1 MDGFEVY
8 KTYLAIKLHFTRDN
22 YNFDQ
27 YNGGTRATN
36 DSFNRRN
43 DRFFFHRIAKK
54 YKTDIVDFIV
64 SGFVIDSNTW
74 VGDLST
80 STAEQKYLQYVK
92 RRDGFSYY
100 FKLDMMHL
108 LKKADG
114 NFNKIFKCYTKIIE
128 PVSLDEAYLDV
139 TSSHYCEGNANEMA
153 HQIRNKIF
161 NDLKITASAGIA
173 SNKFLAKLASEW
185 RKPNGQFSIT
195 DEMTKEF
202 IRKLPIRKIIGV
214 GEKTEKECSGLN
226 SGQIILLENLR
237 FYKEETNAD
246 ESFAKK
252 LSNLAE
258 IYVNDAYGTTHREH
272 ASTATMAKFFVLK
285 CPGILLENEITS
297 LKKLMDNP
305 SGPVTAI
312 IGGAK
317 VSSKISVIAN
327 MLDVVDNLI
336 IGGGMAYTF
345 IKNNGGAIGDS
356 IFEKDKLNDCS
367 EIISLAEQKNV
378 NVFLPEDVVAS
389 NEFSNEGLKKAVNI
403 YNIPKGWQGLD
414 IGPLTISKF
423 EKIVTES
430 KTILWNGPM
439 GVFEMPAFEQG
450 TLAIAKS
457 VAKATSNGAFSL
469 IGGGDS
475 VAAIKKFNLQN
486 EVSFI
491 STGGGAMLESLEG
504 KILPGIKALN

>member
-1 MDGFEVY
+1 MKSINQIDFSE
-8 KTYLAIKLHFTRDN
+8 
-22 YNFDQ
+22 
-27 YNGGTRATN
+27 
-36 DSFNRRN
+36 
-43 DRFFFHRIAKK
+43 KK
-54 YKTDIVDFIV
+54 AFVRVDFNVPFDDAGRISDNSRIV
-64 SGFVIDSNTW
+64 AALPTIKYILSSGGSCILASHLGRPKGKTK
-74 VGDLST
+74 DLSLSKLVPELEKLLT
-80 STAEQKYLQYVK
+80 TKVL
-92 RRDGFSYY
+92 FS
-100 FKLDMMHL
+100 D
-108 LKKADG
+108 DC
-114 NFNKIFKCYTKIIE
+114 I
-128 PVSLDEAYLDV
+128 
-139 TSSHYCEGNANEMA
+139 
-153 HQIRNKIF
+153 
-161 NDLKITASAGIA
+161 
-173 SNKFLAKLASEW
+173 
-185 RKPNGQFSIT
+185 
-195 DEMTKEF
+195 
-202 IRKLPIRKIIGV
+202 
-214 GEKTEKECSGLN
+214 GEKTESQCSRLKPGEV
-226 SGQIILLENLR
+226 ILLENLR

-272 ASTATMAKFFVLK
+272 ASTATMAKFFDLK
-285 CPGILLENEITS
+285 SPGILLENEIAS

-367 EIISLAEQKNV
+367 KIISLAEQKNV

-423 EKIVTES
+423 KKIVTES

-439 GVFEMPAFEQG
+439 GVFEMPSFEQG

-475 VAAIKKFNLQN
+475 VAAIKKFNLQD

-491 STGGGAMLESLEG
+491 STGAGAMLESLEG
-504 KILPGIKALN
+504 KILPGIKVMN

>member
-1 MDGFEVY
+1 MKSINQIDFSE
-8 KTYLAIKLHFTRDN
+8 
-22 YNFDQ
+22 
-27 YNGGTRATN
+27 
-36 DSFNRRN
+36 
-43 DRFFFHRIAKK
+43 KK
-54 YKTDIVDFIV
+54 AFVRVDFNVPFDDAGRISDNSRIV
-64 SGFVIDSNTW
+64 AALPTIKHILSSGGSCILASHLGRPKGKTK
-74 VGDLST
+74 DLSLSKLVPELEKLL
-80 STAEQKYLQYVK
+80 STKVL
-92 RRDGFSYY
+92 FS
-100 FKLDMMHL
+100 D
-108 LKKADG
+108 DC
-114 NFNKIFKCYTKIIE
+114 I
-128 PVSLDEAYLDV
+128 
-139 TSSHYCEGNANEMA
+139 
-153 HQIRNKIF
+153 
-161 NDLKITASAGIA
+161 
-173 SNKFLAKLASEW
+173 
-185 RKPNGQFSIT
+185 
-195 DEMTKEF
+195 
-202 IRKLPIRKIIGV
+202 
-214 GEKTEKECSGLN
+214 GEKTESQCSRLKAGEV
-226 SGQIILLENLR
+226 ILLENLR

-246 ESFAKK
+246 EGFAKR
-252 LSNLAE
+252 LSNLAD

-272 ASTATMAKFFVLK
+272 ASTATMAKFFDVK
-285 CPGILLENEITS
+285 SPGLLLENEIAS
-297 LKKLMDNP
+297 LKKLMGNP

-356 IFEKDKLNDCS
+356 IFEKDRLTDCS

-389 NEFSNEGLKKAVNI
+389 NEFSNDGLKKAINI
-403 YNIPKGWQGLD
+403 YNIPNGWQGLD
-414 IGPLTISKF
+414 IGPLTITKF

-457 VAKATSNGAFSL
+457 VAKATSSGAFSL

-475 VAAIKKFNLQN
+475 VAAIKKFNLQD

>member
-1 MDGFEVY
+1 MKSINQIDFSE
-8 KTYLAIKLHFTRDN
+8 
-22 YNFDQ
+22 
-27 YNGGTRATN
+27 
-36 DSFNRRN
+36 
-43 DRFFFHRIAKK
+43 KK
-54 YKTDIVDFIV
+54 AFVRVDFNVPFDDAGRISDNSRIV
-64 SGFVIDSNTW
+64 AALPTIKYILSSGGSCILASHLGRPKGKTK
-74 VGDLST
+74 DLSLSKLVPELEKLL
-80 STAEQKYLQYVK
+80 STKVL
-92 RRDGFSYY
+92 FS
-100 FKLDMMHL
+100 D
-108 LKKADG
+108 DC
-114 NFNKIFKCYTKIIE
+114 I
-128 PVSLDEAYLDV
+128 
-139 TSSHYCEGNANEMA
+139 
-153 HQIRNKIF
+153 
-161 NDLKITASAGIA
+161 
-173 SNKFLAKLASEW
+173 
-185 RKPNGQFSIT
+185 
-195 DEMTKEF
+195 
-202 IRKLPIRKIIGV
+202 
-214 GEKTEKECSGLN
+214 GEKTESQCSRLKPGEV
-226 SGQIILLENLR
+226 ILLENLR
-237 FYKEETNAD
+237 FYEEETNAD

-272 ASTATMAKFFVLK
+272 ASTATMAKFFDLK
-285 CPGILLENEITS
+285 SPGILLENEIAS

-439 GVFEMPAFEQG
+439 GVFEKASFATG
-450 TLAIAKS
+450 TEAMANKLVEISESNATVIA
-457 VAKATSNGAFSL
+457 
-469 IGGGDS
+469 GGGDTAS
-475 VAAIKKFNLQN
+475 ALRHFNM
-486 EVSFI
+486 VDKVTHV
-491 STGGGAMLESLEG
+491 STGGGASLELMSG
-504 KILPGIKALN
+504 NKLEAINKLEI

>member
-1 MDGFEVY
+1 MKSINQIDFSE
-8 KTYLAIKLHFTRDN
+8 
-22 YNFDQ
+22 
-27 YNGGTRATN
+27 
-36 DSFNRRN
+36 
-43 DRFFFHRIAKK
+43 KK
-54 YKTDIVDFIV
+54 AFVRVDFNVPFDDAGRISDNSRIV
-64 SGFVIDSNTW
+64 AALPTIKYILSSGGSCILASHLGRPKGKTK
-74 VGDLST
+74 DLSLSKLVPELEKLL
-80 STAEQKYLQYVK
+80 STKVL
-92 RRDGFSYY
+92 FS
-100 FKLDMMHL
+100 D
-108 LKKADG
+108 DC
-114 NFNKIFKCYTKIIE
+114 I
-128 PVSLDEAYLDV
+128 
-139 TSSHYCEGNANEMA
+139 
-153 HQIRNKIF
+153 
-161 NDLKITASAGIA
+161 
-173 SNKFLAKLASEW
+173 
-185 RKPNGQFSIT
+185 
-195 DEMTKEF
+195 
-202 IRKLPIRKIIGV
+202 
-214 GEKTEKECSGLN
+214 GEKTESQCSRLKPGEV
-226 SGQIILLENLR
+226 ILLENLR
-237 FYKEETNAD
+237 FYEEETNAD

-272 ASTATMAKFFVLK
+272 ASTATMAKFFDIK
-285 CPGILLENEITS
+285 SPGILLENEITS

-305 SGPVTAI
+305 TGPVTAI

-439 GVFEMPAFEQG
+439 GVFELPAFEHG

-457 VAKATSNGAFSL
+457 VAKATSSGAFSL

-475 VAAIKKFNLQN
+475 VAAIKKFDLQD

>member
-1 MDGFEVY
+1 MKSINQIDFSE
-8 KTYLAIKLHFTRDN
+8 
-22 YNFDQ
+22 
-27 YNGGTRATN
+27 
-36 DSFNRRN
+36 
-43 DRFFFHRIAKK
+43 KK
-54 YKTDIVDFIV
+54 AFVRVDFNVPFDDAGRISDNSRIV
-64 SGFVIDSNTW
+64 AALPTIKYILSSGGSCILGSHLGRPKGKTK
-74 VGDLST
+74 DLSLSKLVPELEKLL
-80 STAEQKYLQYVK
+80 STKVL
-92 RRDGFSYY
+92 FS
-100 FKLDMMHL
+100 D
-108 LKKADG
+108 DC
-114 NFNKIFKCYTKIIE
+114 I
-128 PVSLDEAYLDV
+128 
-139 TSSHYCEGNANEMA
+139 
-153 HQIRNKIF
+153 
-161 NDLKITASAGIA
+161 
-173 SNKFLAKLASEW
+173 
-185 RKPNGQFSIT
+185 
-195 DEMTKEF
+195 
-202 IRKLPIRKIIGV
+202 
-214 GEKTEKECSGLN
+214 GEKTESQCSRLKPGEV
-226 SGQIILLENLR
+226 ILLENLR

-272 ASTATMAKFFVLK
+272 ASTATMAKFFDLK
-285 CPGILLENEITS
+285 SPGILLENEIAS

-305 SGPVTAI
+305 IGPVTAI

-367 EIISLAEQKNV
+367 KIMSLAEQKNV

-439 GVFEMPAFEQG
+439 GVFEMPSFEQG

-475 VAAIKKFNLQN
+475 VAAIKKFDLQD

>member
-1 MDGFEVY
+1 MKSINQIDFSE
-8 KTYLAIKLHFTRDN
+8 
-22 YNFDQ
+22 
-27 YNGGTRATN
+27 
-36 DSFNRRN
+36 
-43 DRFFFHRIAKK
+43 KK
-54 YKTDIVDFIV
+54 AFVRVDFNVPFDDAGRISDNSRIV
-64 SGFVIDSNTW
+64 AALPTIKHILSSGGSCILASHLGRPKGKTK
-74 VGDLST
+74 DLSLSKLVPELEKLL
-80 STAEQKYLQYVK
+80 STKVL
-92 RRDGFSYY
+92 FS
-100 FKLDMMHL
+100 D
-108 LKKADG
+108 DC
-114 NFNKIFKCYTKIIE
+114 I
-128 PVSLDEAYLDV
+128 
-139 TSSHYCEGNANEMA
+139 
-153 HQIRNKIF
+153 
-161 NDLKITASAGIA
+161 
-173 SNKFLAKLASEW
+173 
-185 RKPNGQFSIT
+185 
-195 DEMTKEF
+195 
-202 IRKLPIRKIIGV
+202 
-214 GEKTEKECSGLN
+214 GEKTESQCSRLK
-226 SGQIILLENLR
+226 SGEVILLENLR

-246 ESFAKK
+246 EGFAKR
-252 LSNLAE
+252 LSNLAD

-272 ASTATMAKFFVLK
+272 ASTATMAKFFDVK
-285 CPGILLENEITS
+285 SPGLLLENEIAS

-356 IFEKDKLNDCS
+356 IFEKDRLTDCS

-389 NEFSNEGLKKAVNI
+389 NEFSNDGLKKAINI
-403 YNIPKGWQGLD
+403 YNIPNGWQGLD
-414 IGPLTISKF
+414 IGPLTITKF

-457 VAKATSNGAFSL
+457 VAKATSSGAFSL

-475 VAAIKKFNLQN
+475 VAAIKKFNLQD

>member
-1 MDGFEVY
+1 MKSINQIDFSE
-8 KTYLAIKLHFTRDN
+8 
-22 YNFDQ
+22 
-27 YNGGTRATN
+27 
-36 DSFNRRN
+36 
-43 DRFFFHRIAKK
+43 KK
-54 YKTDIVDFIV
+54 AFVRVDFNVPFDDAGRISDNSRIV
-64 SGFVIDSNTW
+64 AALPTIKYILSSGGSCILASHLGRPKGKTK
-74 VGDLST
+74 DLSLSKLVPELEKLL
-80 STAEQKYLQYVK
+80 STKVL
-92 RRDGFSYY
+92 FS
-100 FKLDMMHL
+100 D
-108 LKKADG
+108 DC
-114 NFNKIFKCYTKIIE
+114 I
-128 PVSLDEAYLDV
+128 
-139 TSSHYCEGNANEMA
+139 
-153 HQIRNKIF
+153 
-161 NDLKITASAGIA
+161 
-173 SNKFLAKLASEW
+173 
-185 RKPNGQFSIT
+185 
-195 DEMTKEF
+195 
-202 IRKLPIRKIIGV
+202 
-214 GEKTEKECSGLN
+214 GEKTESQCSRLKPGEV
-226 SGQIILLENLR
+226 ILLENLR

-272 ASTATMAKFFVLK
+272 ASTATMAKFFDLK
-285 CPGILLENEITS
+285 SPGILLENEITS

-305 SGPVTAI
+305 TGPVTAI

-367 EIISLAEQKNV
+367 KIISLAEQKNV

-439 GVFEMPAFEQG
+439 GVFELPAFEQG

-457 VAKATSNGAFSL
+457 VAKATSSGAFSL

-475 VAAIKKFNLQN
+475 VAAIKKFDLQD

>member
-1 MDGFEVY
+1 MKSINQIDFSE
-8 KTYLAIKLHFTRDN
+8 
-22 YNFDQ
+22 
-27 YNGGTRATN
+27 
-36 DSFNRRN
+36 
-43 DRFFFHRIAKK
+43 KK
-54 YKTDIVDFIV
+54 VFVRVDFNVPFDDAGRISDNSRIV
-64 SGFVIDSNTW
+64 AALPTIKHILSSGGSCILASHLGRPKGKTK
-74 VGDLST
+74 DLSLSKLVPELEKLL
-80 STAEQKYLQYVK
+80 STKVL
-92 RRDGFSYY
+92 FS
-100 FKLDMMHL
+100 D
-108 LKKADG
+108 DC
-114 NFNKIFKCYTKIIE
+114 I
-128 PVSLDEAYLDV
+128 
-139 TSSHYCEGNANEMA
+139 
-153 HQIRNKIF
+153 
-161 NDLKITASAGIA
+161 
-173 SNKFLAKLASEW
+173 
-185 RKPNGQFSIT
+185 
-195 DEMTKEF
+195 
-202 IRKLPIRKIIGV
+202 
-214 GEKTEKECSGLN
+214 GEKAESQCSRLKPGEV
-226 SGQIILLENLR
+226 ILLENLR

-272 ASTATMAKFFVLK
+272 ASTSTMAKFFDLK
-285 CPGILLENEITS
+285 SPGILLENEIAS

-367 EIISLAEQKNV
+367 KIISLAEQKNV

-423 EKIVTES
+423 KKIVTES

-439 GVFEMPAFEQG
+439 GVFEIPSFEQG

-475 VAAIKKFNLQN
+475 VAAIKKFNLQG

-504 KILPGIKALN
+504 KILPGIKVLN

>member
-1 MDGFEVY
+1 MKSINQIDFSE
-8 KTYLAIKLHFTRDN
+8 
-22 YNFDQ
+22 
-27 YNGGTRATN
+27 
-36 DSFNRRN
+36 
-43 DRFFFHRIAKK
+43 KK
-54 YKTDIVDFIV
+54 AFVRVDFNVPFDDAGRISDNSRIV
-64 SGFVIDSNTW
+64 AALPTIKYILSSGGSCILASHLGRPKGKTK
-74 VGDLST
+74 DLSLSKLVPELEKLL
-80 STAEQKYLQYVK
+80 STKVL
-92 RRDGFSYY
+92 FS
-100 FKLDMMHL
+100 D
-108 LKKADG
+108 DC
-114 NFNKIFKCYTKIIE
+114 I
-128 PVSLDEAYLDV
+128 
-139 TSSHYCEGNANEMA
+139 
-153 HQIRNKIF
+153 
-161 NDLKITASAGIA
+161 
-173 SNKFLAKLASEW
+173 
-185 RKPNGQFSIT
+185 
-195 DEMTKEF
+195 
-202 IRKLPIRKIIGV
+202 
-214 GEKTEKECSGLN
+214 GEKTESQCSRLKPGEV
-226 SGQIILLENLR
+226 ILLENLR

-272 ASTATMAKFFVLK
+272 ASTSTMAKFFDLK
-285 CPGILLENEITS
+285 SPGILLENEIAS

-439 GVFEMPAFEQG
+439 GVFEMPSFEQG

-475 VAAIKKFNLQN
+475 VAAIKKFNLQD

-504 KILPGIKALN
+504 KTLPGIKALN

>member
-1 MDGFEVY
+1 MKSINQIDFSE
-8 KTYLAIKLHFTRDN
+8 
-22 YNFDQ
+22 
-27 YNGGTRATN
+27 
-36 DSFNRRN
+36 
-43 DRFFFHRIAKK
+43 KK
-54 YKTDIVDFIV
+54 AFVRVDFNVPFDDAGRISDNSRIV
-64 SGFVIDSNTW
+64 AALPTIKHILSSGGSCILASHLGRPKGKTK
-74 VGDLST
+74 DLSLSKLVPELEKLL
-80 STAEQKYLQYVK
+80 STKVL
-92 RRDGFSYY
+92 FS
-100 FKLDMMHL
+100 D
-108 LKKADG
+108 DC
-114 NFNKIFKCYTKIIE
+114 I
-128 PVSLDEAYLDV
+128 
-139 TSSHYCEGNANEMA
+139 
-153 HQIRNKIF
+153 
-161 NDLKITASAGIA
+161 
-173 SNKFLAKLASEW
+173 
-185 RKPNGQFSIT
+185 
-195 DEMTKEF
+195 
-202 IRKLPIRKIIGV
+202 
-214 GEKTEKECSGLN
+214 GEKTESQCSRLKPGEV
-226 SGQIILLENLR
+226 ILLENLR

-272 ASTATMAKFFVLK
+272 ASTATMAKFFDLK
-285 CPGILLENEITS
+285 SPGILLENEIAS

-367 EIISLAEQKNV
+367 KIMSLAEQKNV

-439 GVFEMPAFEQG
+439 GVFEMPSFEQG

-457 VAKATSNGAFSL
+457 VAKATSSGAFSL

-475 VAAIKKFNLQN
+475 VAAIKKFNLQD

>member
-1 MDGFEVY
+1 MKSINQIDFSE
-8 KTYLAIKLHFTRDN
+8 
-22 YNFDQ
+22 
-27 YNGGTRATN
+27 
-36 DSFNRRN
+36 
-43 DRFFFHRIAKK
+43 KK
-54 YKTDIVDFIV
+54 AFVRVDFNVPFDDAGRISDNSRIV
-64 SGFVIDSNTW
+64 AALPTIKYILSSGGSCILASHLGRPKGKTK
-74 VGDLST
+74 DLSLSKLVPELEKLL
-80 STAEQKYLQYVK
+80 STKVL
-92 RRDGFSYY
+92 FS
-100 FKLDMMHL
+100 D
-108 LKKADG
+108 DC
-114 NFNKIFKCYTKIIE
+114 I
-128 PVSLDEAYLDV
+128 
-139 TSSHYCEGNANEMA
+139 
-153 HQIRNKIF
+153 
-161 NDLKITASAGIA
+161 
-173 SNKFLAKLASEW
+173 
-185 RKPNGQFSIT
+185 
-195 DEMTKEF
+195 
-202 IRKLPIRKIIGV
+202 
-214 GEKTEKECSGLN
+214 GEKTEIQCSRLKPGEV
-226 SGQIILLENLR
+226 ILLENLR

-272 ASTATMAKFFVLK
+272 ASTATMAKFFDLK
-285 CPGILLENEITS
+285 SPGILLENEIAS

-378 NVFLPEDVVAS
+378 NVFLPDDVVAS
-389 NEFSNEGLKKAVNI
+389 KEFSNEGLKKAVNI

-439 GVFEMPAFEQG
+439 GVFEMPSFEQG

-457 VAKATSNGAFSL
+457 VAKATSSGAFSL

-475 VAAIKKFNLQN
+475 VAAIKKFNLQD

>member
-1 MDGFEVY
+1 MKSINQIDFSE
-8 KTYLAIKLHFTRDN
+8 
-22 YNFDQ
+22 
-27 YNGGTRATN
+27 
-36 DSFNRRN
+36 
-43 DRFFFHRIAKK
+43 KK
-54 YKTDIVDFIV
+54 AFVRVDFNVPFDDAGRISDNSRIV
-64 SGFVIDSNTW
+64 AALPTIKYILSSGGSCILASHLGRPKGKTK
-74 VGDLST
+74 DLSLSKLVPELEKLL
-80 STAEQKYLQYVK
+80 STKVL
-92 RRDGFSYY
+92 FS
-100 FKLDMMHL
+100 D
-108 LKKADG
+108 DC
-114 NFNKIFKCYTKIIE
+114 I
-128 PVSLDEAYLDV
+128 
-139 TSSHYCEGNANEMA
+139 
-153 HQIRNKIF
+153 
-161 NDLKITASAGIA
+161 
-173 SNKFLAKLASEW
+173 
-185 RKPNGQFSIT
+185 
-195 DEMTKEF
+195 
-202 IRKLPIRKIIGV
+202 
-214 GEKTEKECSGLN
+214 GEKTESQCSDLKPGEV
-226 SGQIILLENLR
+226 ILLENLR

-272 ASTATMAKFFVLK
+272 ASTATMAKFFDLK
-285 CPGILLENEITS
+285 SPGILLENEIAS

-439 GVFEMPAFEQG
+439 GVFEMPSFEQG

-475 VAAIKKFNLQN
+475 VAAIKKFNLQD

-504 KILPGIKALN
+504 KILPGIKVLN

>member
-1 MDGFEVY
+1 MKSINQIDFSE
-8 KTYLAIKLHFTRDN
+8 
-22 YNFDQ
+22 
-27 YNGGTRATN
+27 
-36 DSFNRRN
+36 
-43 DRFFFHRIAKK
+43 KK
-54 YKTDIVDFIV
+54 AFVRVDFNVPFDDAGRISDNSRIV
-64 SGFVIDSNTW
+64 AALPTIKYILSSGGSCILASHLGRPKGKTK
-74 VGDLST
+74 DLSLSKLVPELEKLL
-80 STAEQKYLQYVK
+80 STKVL
-92 RRDGFSYY
+92 FS
-100 FKLDMMHL
+100 D
-108 LKKADG
+108 DC
-114 NFNKIFKCYTKIIE
+114 I
-128 PVSLDEAYLDV
+128 
-139 TSSHYCEGNANEMA
+139 
-153 HQIRNKIF
+153 
-161 NDLKITASAGIA
+161 
-173 SNKFLAKLASEW
+173 
-185 RKPNGQFSIT
+185 
-195 DEMTKEF
+195 
-202 IRKLPIRKIIGV
+202 
-214 GEKTEKECSGLN
+214 GEKTERQCSDLKPGEV
-226 SGQIILLENLR
+226 ILLENLR

-272 ASTATMAKFFVLK
+272 ASTSTMAKFFDLK
-285 CPGILLENEITS
+285 SPGILLENEIAS

-345 IKNNGGAIGDS
+345 IKNNGGDIGDS

-457 VAKATSNGAFSL
+457 VAKATSSGAFSL

-475 VAAIKKFNLQN
+475 VAAIKKFNLQD

-504 KILPGIKALN
+504 KILPGIKVLN

>member
-1 MDGFEVY
+1 MKSINQIDFSE
-8 KTYLAIKLHFTRDN
+8 
-22 YNFDQ
+22 
-27 YNGGTRATN
+27 
-36 DSFNRRN
+36 
-43 DRFFFHRIAKK
+43 KK
-54 YKTDIVDFIV
+54 AFVRVDFNVPFDDAGRISDNSRIV
-64 SGFVIDSNTW
+64 AALPTIKHILSSGGSCILASHLGRPKGKTK
-74 VGDLST
+74 DLSLSKLVPELEKLL
-80 STAEQKYLQYVK
+80 STKVL
-92 RRDGFSYY
+92 FS
-100 FKLDMMHL
+100 D
-108 LKKADG
+108 DC
-114 NFNKIFKCYTKIIE
+114 I
-128 PVSLDEAYLDV
+128 
-139 TSSHYCEGNANEMA
+139 
-153 HQIRNKIF
+153 
-161 NDLKITASAGIA
+161 
-173 SNKFLAKLASEW
+173 
-185 RKPNGQFSIT
+185 
-195 DEMTKEF
+195 
-202 IRKLPIRKIIGV
+202 
-214 GEKTEKECSGLN
+214 GEKTESQCSRLKPGEV
-226 SGQIILLENLR
+226 ILLENLR

-272 ASTATMAKFFVLK
+272 ASTSTMAKFFDLK
-285 CPGILLENEITS
+285 SPGILLENEIAS

-367 EIISLAEQKNV
+367 KIISLAEQKNV

-423 EKIVTES
+423 KKIVTES

-439 GVFEMPAFEQG
+439 GVFEMPSFEQG

-475 VAAIKKFNLQN
+475 VAAIKKFNLQD